1 MSVFETERLVMRP
14 WREDDA
20 ENLYKYASDPA
31 VGPAAG
37 WPVHTSV
44 EDSLRVLREVLIEDK
59 TWAVTIKPSDEPVGS
74 IGVFRTDAPNGN
86 GEPEIGYWI
95 GRPYWGNGY
104 IPEAVRAL
112 IGRCFD
118 EGAESVW
125 CSHFAGNDK
134 SRRVIEKCGFKFA
147 VSMTVRA
154 ALLDGMPEYETLYYK
169 ITREEWQHD

>member
-44 EDSLRVLREVLIEDK
+44 EDSLRVLREVLIEEN
-59 TWAVTIKPSDEPVGS
+59 TWAVTIKASDEPVGS

-86 GEPEIGYWI
+86 GAPEIGYWI
-95 GRPYWGNGY
+95 GKAFWGCGY

-112 IGRCFD
+112 IDRCFND
-118 EGAESVW
+118 GAESVW

-169 ITREEWQHD
+169 ITREEWEHD

>member
-20 ENLYKYASDPA
+20 ENLYKYASDPE

-154 ALLDGMPEYETLYYK
+154 ALLDGMPEYETFYYK
-169 ITREEWQHD
+169 ITRKEWEHD

>member
-20 ENLYKYASDPA
+20 ENLHKYASDPA

-118 EGAESVW
+118 EGAENVW

-134 SRRVIEKCGFKFA
+134 SRRVIEKCGFRYVMTKPWQPTPEA
-147 VSMTVRA
+147 VCDA
-154 ALLDGMPEYETLYYK
+154 LYYK
-169 ITREEWQHD
+169 ITRKEWEHD

>member
-31 VGPAAG
+31 VGPAA
-37 WPVHTSV
+37 
-44 EDSLRVLREVLIEDK
+44 
-59 TWAVTIKPSDEPVGS
+59 A
-74 IGVFRTDAPNGN
+74 

-95 GRPYWGNGY
+95 GRPYWGSGY

-118 EGAESVW
+118 EGAETVW

-134 SRRVIEKCGFKFA
+134 SRRVIEKCGFRY
-147 VSMTVRA
+147 VVTEPWQPT
-154 ALLDGMPEYETLYYK
+154 PEDTRDALYYK
-169 ITREEWQHD
+169 ITRKEWEHD

>member
-74 IGVFRTDAPNGN
+74 IGAFRTDAPNGN
-86 GEPEIGYWI
+86 GAPEIGYWI
-95 GRPYWGNGY
+95 GKPFWGCGY

-112 IGRCFD
+112 IDRCFND
-118 EGAESVW
+118 GAESVW

-169 ITREEWQHD
+169 ITREEWEHD

>member
-1 MSVFETERLVMRP
+1 MRVFETERLVMRP

-74 IGVFRTDAPNGN
+74 VGAFPTDASGAD

-125 CSHFAGNDK
+125 CSHFVGNDK

-169 ITREEWQHD
+169 ITREEWEHD

>member
-20 ENLYKYASDPA
+20 ENLYKYASDPD

-44 EDSLRVLREVLIEDK
+44 EDSLRVLRE
-59 TWAVTIKPSDEPVGS
+59 PVGS

-86 GEPEIGYWI
+86 GAPEIGYWI
-95 GRPYWGNGY
+95 GKPFWGCGY

-112 IGRCFD
+112 IDRCFND
-118 EGAESVW
+118 GAESVW

-169 ITREEWQHD
+169 ITREEWEHD

>member
-169 ITREEWQHD
+169 ITREEWEHD

>member
-169 ITREEWQHD
+169 ITREEW

>member
-44 EDSLRVLREVLIEDK
+44 EDSLRVLREVLIKDK

-74 IGVFRTDAPNGN
+74 IGAFPTDASGAV

-118 EGAESVW
+118 EGAENVW

-134 SRRVIEKCGFKFA
+134 SRRVIEKCGFRY
-147 VSMTVRA
+147 VMTKPWQPT
-154 ALLDGMPEYETLYYK
+154 PEGARDALYYK
-169 ITREEWQHD
+169 ITRKEWEHD

>member
-20 ENLYKYASDPA
+20 ESLYKYASDPD

>member
-169 ITREEWQHD
+169 ITREEWQHG

>member
-1 MSVFETERLVMRP
+1 M
-14 WREDDA
+14 
-20 ENLYKYASDPA
+20 
-31 VGPAAG
+31 G
-37 WPVHTSV
+37 
-44 EDSLRVLREVLIEDK
+44 
-59 TWAVTIKPSDEPVGS
+59 EPVGS
-74 IGVFRTDAPNGN
+74 IGAFPTDASGAD

-104 IPEAVRAL
+104 IPEAVCAL
-112 IGRCFD
+112 IGRCFG
-118 EGAESVW
+118 EGAENVW
-125 CSHFAGNDK
+125 CSHFVGNDK

>member
-20 ENLYKYASDPA
+20 ENLYKYASAPA